1 MADTPASVLADDI
14 QKTKDQ
20 ITQLGRQIFRI
31 SSSYAELSPEQLRE
45 FGDLLPT
52 HKLMA
57 NEAVIYAQMAE
68 FYKASVAYIELLHS
82 INEKVVESA
91 GIARPSHKGWKP

>member
-1 MADTPASVLADDI
+1 M
-14 QKTKDQ
+14 
-20 ITQLGRQIFRI
+20 
-31 SSSYAELSPEQLRE
+31 SSEQLRE
-45 FGDLLPT
+45 FSDLLPT

-91 GIARPSHKGWKP
+91 GLLDRLGKG

>member
-1 MADTPASVLADDI
+1 MSDTPASVLADDI

-45 FGDLLPT
+45 FSNLVPN

-57 NEAVIYAQMAE
+57 NESVIHAQMAE
-68 FYKASVAYIELLHS
+68 FYKASVAYIELLRS
-82 INEKVVESA
+82 INEQVVESA
-91 GIARPSHKGWKP
+91 GIARPSNRG